1 MIENVRHATRI
12 VFPMV
17 AITLLYVSAVVAD
30 EVHPSEVETLRTL
43 VEQQKKLLDRQGER
57 IDSLETRMEGA
68 QQKVAPKT
76 EETLSQP
83 DGKQANQVL
92 REPDNPYQILADDD
106 FPKSIPL
113 FPSDWRFSFGG
124 YVKTDVI
131 VDFSGTDDPYQFI
144 VSGIPVDG
152 AANSPQPGSYT
163 QIHAKETRFNFEM
176 RNVSPDLPFNKAFI
190 EMDLFNYD
198 SPGVRLRHAYFQYGH
213 LIVGQTW
220 TTLTE
225 LRALPFLV
233 DFAYGDSLYGGR
245 AMQVRWE
252 QPVNDQFSWAV
263 GIEDWNDG
271 AIDNSAGSLAGTAR
285 ARLPLLAT
293 RGTYDAGQ
301 ALFTVGGSFS
311 ELRWD
316 GDAGVSDETAIQ
328 WALVLGARVFLDQD
342 KKHYLGFGGSY
353 GDGSG
358 GTIISLS
365 EGGVPGAV
373 LTPTGSLETQ
383 HAWNFSAALHYQL
396 SKRFSSNLSGAWA
409 EVETSP
415 LLGPDAMKSAAA
427 GHINLIFDLNQVM
440 RFGAEYMI
448 GQRVNAND
456 ADGIANRI
464 QFMAMF
470 SF

>member
-1 MIENVRHATRI
+1 MIENVRHATRT

-17 AITLLYVSAVVAD
+17 AITLLCVSAVVAD

-43 VEQQKKLLDRQGER
+43 VEQQKKLLDQQGDR

-76 EETLSQP
+76 EETLSRP

-124 YVKTDVI
+124 YAKADVI
-131 VDFSGTDDPYQFI
+131 VDFSGTGDPYQFI

-225 LRALPFLV
+225 MRALPFLV

-245 AMQVRWE
+245 AAQVRWE
-252 QPVNDQFSWAV
+252 QPVSDSFSWAI

-293 RGTYDAGQ
+293 RGTYSFDRGI
-301 ALFTVGGSFS
+301 LTLGGSLAQ
-311 ELRWD
+311 LRWD
-316 GDAGVSDETAIQ
+316 GDAGVADETALQ
-328 WALVLGARVFLDQD
+328 WAGVLGSRIYLDHE
-342 KKHYLGFGGSY
+342 KRHYLGLSGSF
-353 GDGSG
+353 GDGSAPN
-358 GTIISLS
+358 IISLL
-365 EGGVPGAV
+365 EGNVPGAI
-373 LTPTGSLETQ
+373 LRADGSMETLK
-383 HAWNFSAALHYQL
+383 AWNAMVSIHYKW
-396 SKRFSSNLSGAWA
+396 SEKFSSNFSYDWAAVEGSSLRGGDEMEGGGA
-409 EVETSP
+409 S
-415 LLGPDAMKSAAA
+415 
-427 GHINLIFDLNQVM
+427 HINLIYDVSKPLRVGVEFM
-440 RFGAEYMI
+440 T
-448 GQRVNAND
+448 GQRVNVND
-456 ADGIANRI
+456 ADGRANRL
-464 QFMAMF
+464 QFMTMYTF
-470 SF
+470 